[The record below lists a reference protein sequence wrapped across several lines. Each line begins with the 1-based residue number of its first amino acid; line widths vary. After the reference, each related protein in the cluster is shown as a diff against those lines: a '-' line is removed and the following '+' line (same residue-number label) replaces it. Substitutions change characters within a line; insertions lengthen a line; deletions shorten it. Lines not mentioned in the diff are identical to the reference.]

1 MTHNWEE
8 ISVFKFRAGCSLI
21 SVTPLRAGGEHTT
34 ADSCQ
39 FKVNS
44 TLHKIIIEIQR
55 LPYEIKAGH

>member
-1 MTHNWEE
+1 M
-8 ISVFKFRAGCSLI
+8 FKFRAGCSLI